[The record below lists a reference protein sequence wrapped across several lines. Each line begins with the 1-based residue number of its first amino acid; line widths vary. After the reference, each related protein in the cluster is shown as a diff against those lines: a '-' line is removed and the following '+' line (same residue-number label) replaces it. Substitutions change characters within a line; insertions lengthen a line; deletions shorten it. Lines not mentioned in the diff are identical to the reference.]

1 MKGHLLS
8 LALSSARNRRFSLS
22 VTVIALAL
30 SVLLMLSVERLRS
43 EARSSFMQSVSG
55 TDLIVGPRSSPVQL
69 MLYAV
74 FRLGSANNTLSWKSL
89 QMVRSRADVAFAIPL
104 SLGDSHDGFAVLGTD
119 LTYFEHFRFGNRQAL
134 SFAQGTRFA
143 DTLDGL
149 FEAVVGTEVAQH
161 DNLSLGSQIELNHG
175 GGNSAHA
182 QHNERPFNV
191 VGILAATGTP
201 VDRTVH
207 VSLAAIEAL
216 HVDWVGGARM
226 PGIKL
231 PADQLRKFDLQP
243 KMISAVLVGLTSR
256 SSVFAM
262 QRALN
267 TYEGEP
273 LTAVMPA
280 LALDELWKML
290 AVLENTLRL
299 VSMLV
304 FAVSVL
310 GLVAIMLATLNE
322 RRREMAILR
331 SVGASPGSIFMLL
344 AIEAFAVVVLASVA
358 GVGLLYMAVV
368 LAAPLIAERFGV
380 LLRPQLLSP
389 AEWLMLAAIL
399 LVGLAASIAP
409 ATRAYR
415 LSLADGL
422 SPRL

>member
-310 GLVAIMLATLNE
+310 GLVAIMLAYMVWNASHPKPLTEVENE
-322 RRREMAILR
+322 PTVSSERVQDA
-331 SVGASPGSIFMLL
+331 PQ
-344 AIEAFAVVVLASVA
+344 AVR
-358 GVGLLYMAVV
+358 G
-368 LAAPLIAERFGV
+368 R
-380 LLRPQLLSP
+380 
-389 AEWLMLAAIL
+389 
-399 LVGLAASIAP
+399 
-409 ATRAYR
+409 
-415 LSLADGL
+415 
-422 SPRL
+422 